1 MIRMVLFSEQF
12 HTLSYCRHY
21 PLVQCKKPSPKRD
34 LLPQNIALLARK
46 AAVPA
51 VPIGSLLPTATHTN
65 LSRII
70 KA

>member
-12 HTLSYCRHY
+12 HTLSYCHRY
-21 PLVQCKKPSPKRD
+21 PLAQCKKPSPKRD
-34 LLPQNIALLARK
+34 LLLQNIALLARK

-51 VPIGSLLPTATHTN
+51 VPIGGLLPTAAHTN